1 MGIKSIRI
9 KNILSFDDV
18 YIDSFEDFNLIIG
31 RNNSG
36 KSNLLKV
43 FKYFYEKL
51 DEQRSIPLTLNS
63 NYTPSGIITITYD
76 TTRIKKIVTST
87 NNNSRFHKHIYNTL
101 FKEPN
106 KNKFTALFAP
116 ERKKQNSEYS
126 LTLTISNDDSISW
139 STKDKKLLSLIK
151 IIFPFFYID
160 TRRMDLY
167 NWEDIW
173 RIISSINSFN
183 FQKISEDEILKFL
196 DENISSRDGDYKKY
210 ITRITDVI
218 DTKPYTYK
226 EKV

>member
-1 MGIKSIRI
+1 
-9 KNILSFDDV
+9 
-18 YIDSFEDFNLIIG
+18 
-31 RNNSG
+31 
-36 KSNLLKV
+36 
-43 FKYFYEKL
+43 
-51 DEQRSIPLTLNS
+51 
-63 NYTPSGIITITYD
+63 
-76 TTRIKKIVTST
+76 
-87 NNNSRFHKHIYNTL
+87 
-101 FKEPN
+101 
-106 KNKFTALFAP
+106 
-116 ERKKQNSEYS
+116 
-126 LTLTISNDDSISW
+126 SW

-218 DTKPYTYK
+218 DTKPYT
-226 EKV
+226 